1 MSKVARER
9 YLDFLADRAKIKN
22 QCSNEEGFQEDIQT
36 IFAEYQSIIINNTI
50 EYASTWLLDRDIW
63 VEAENKS
70 LIEQTDTLSRG
81 RVISANPGVANIGR
95 EQRFIHPYIVLGEF
109 KETFIGI
116 PITNMA
122 FNRKEDNYYLRNIFE
137 VELKNPV
144 GKKPYNEFRV
154 NKPSVADLRNISGLD
169 KRRIIKNQL
178 YYDRK
183 FAPSAYM
190 NDISNKIRDTIA
202 IIIT

>member
-70 LIEQTDTLSRG
+70 LIEQTD
-81 RVISANPGVANIGR
+81 
-95 EQRFIHPYIVLGEF
+95 VL
-109 KETFIGI
+109 
-116 PITNMA
+116 
-122 FNRKEDNYYLRNIFE
+122 
-137 VELKNPV
+137 
-144 GKKPYNEFRV
+144 
-154 NKPSVADLRNISGLD
+154 
-169 KRRIIKNQL
+169 
-178 YYDRK
+178 
-183 FAPSAYM
+183 
-190 NDISNKIRDTIA
+190 
-202 IIIT
+202 

>member
-1 MSKVARER
+1 MH
-9 YLDFLADRAKIKN
+9 
-22 QCSNEEGFQEDIQT
+22 
-36 IFAEYQSIIINNTI
+36 
-50 EYASTWLLDRDIW
+50 LLRDIW

-81 RVISANPGVANIGR
+81 RVISVNPGVANIGR

-122 FNRKEDNYYLRNIFE
+122 FNKEENSYYLRNIFE

-144 GKKPYNEFRV
+144 GKKPYKEFRV
-154 NKPSVADLRNISGLD
+154 KKPSIADIRNISGLD

-178 YYDRK
+178 YYDKK
-183 FAPSAYM
+183 FAPSTYM
-190 NDISNKIRDTIA
+190 DDISNKIRDTIA
-202 IIIT
+202 IIKV